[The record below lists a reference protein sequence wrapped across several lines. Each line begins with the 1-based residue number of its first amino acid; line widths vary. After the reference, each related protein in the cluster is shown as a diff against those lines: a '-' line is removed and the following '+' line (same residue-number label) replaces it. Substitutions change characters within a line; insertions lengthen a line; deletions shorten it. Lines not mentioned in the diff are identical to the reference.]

1 MSSATP
7 TLPTPSGPGVFG
19 PDYSFSD
26 NIKLP
31 GEIGVR
37 TGDSM
42 DSVTDALKAVSYYV
56 DMIGFGEA
64 SNPLSDGMPVQPLG
78 VNFWSQT
85 GMTCSN
91 GADMWIYNE
100 TIPKGD
106 ALGQRVKN
114 GLKSAGM
121 PGLRGLGPGI
131 VEDAKVALNPTP
143 LLSSMFGS
151 TYPKCKYEVK
161 PVGDQD
167 GFIRKRLS
175 NQNGVLQ
182 SKPTGPYYIQNPE
195 QVQMINGKPHQG
207 RWTFDRNISQEEW
220 EKETK
225 TRCPD
230 GIPIKNH
237 QNSNCKK
244 KVISLS
250 QEGFEDQNKINIQN
264 YILLGIALFGSVILI
279 QKLKLRK

>member
-1 MSSATP
+1 MSSAAP
-7 TLPTPSGPGVFG
+7 TVPVPGGPGIMG

-31 GEIGVR
+31 GEVGVYS
-37 TGDSM
+37 GDTM
-42 DSVTDALKAVSYYV
+42 ESVTDSLKAVSYYV
-56 DMIGFGEA
+56 DMIGFGEP

-78 VNFWSQT
+78 VNFWSKT
-85 GMTCSN
+85 GLTCSN

-131 VEDAKVALNPTP
+131 VEDAKEALNPVP
-143 LLSSMFGS
+143 ILSSMFGS
-151 TYPKCKYEVK
+151 SYPKCKYEIK

-175 NQNGVLQ
+175 NENGVLET
-182 SKPTGPYYIQNPE
+182 KATGPYYIENPE

-207 RWTFDRNISQEEW
+207 RWTFDRNISKEEW
-220 EKETK
+220 ENDKK

-237 QNSNCKK
+237 QNSNCNK
-244 KVISLS
+244 KVTSLS
-250 QEGFEDQNKINIQN
+250 QEGFTNETSPYVKNLL
-264 YILLGIALFGSVILI
+264 LLGILLVGSAVLVR
-279 QKLKLRK
+279 KLKMRK

>member
-7 TLPTPSGPGVFG
+7 TLATPSGPGVFG

-64 SNPLSDGMPVQPLG
+64 SNHLSDGMPVQPLG
-78 VNFWSQT
+78 VNFWSKT

-114 GLKSAGM
+114 GLRSAGM

-143 LLSSMFGS
+143 LLSSIFGS
-151 TYPKCKYEVK
+151 TYPKCKYEMK

-175 NQNGVLQ
+175 NENGVLE
-182 SKPTGPYYIQNPE
+182 SNPTGSYYIQNPE
-195 QVQMINGKPHQG
+195 SVQYINGKPFQG
-207 RWTFDRNISQEEW
+207 RWTFDRPLTRDEW
-220 EKETK
+220 DKDNK
-225 TRCPD
+225 THCPD

-237 QNSNCKK
+237 QNSNCNKK
-244 KVISLS
+244 ITSYT
-250 QEGFEDQNKINIQN
+250 QEGFQNRNNTMKN
-264 YILLGIALFGSVILI
+264 YILIGLALFGTAVLVR
-279 QKLKLRK
+279 KLKLRK